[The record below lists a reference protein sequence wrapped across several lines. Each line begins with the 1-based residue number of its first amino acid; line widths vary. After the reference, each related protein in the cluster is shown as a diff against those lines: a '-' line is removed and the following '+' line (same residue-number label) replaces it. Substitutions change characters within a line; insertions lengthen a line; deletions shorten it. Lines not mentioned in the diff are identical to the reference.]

1 MGRILV
7 VEDDEAVRS
16 FTARALKADG
26 HDVDT
31 AEDGSDGLNRVL
43 DGFSSFD
50 LVLSDIR
57 MPIMDGIEMAVR
69 NRASVPGQKVLLM
82 TGYAN
87 QRERAVEL
95 AGTVVGV
102 VEKPFTLAQIR
113 TAVKQAIAA

>member
-26 HDVDT
+26 HDVAT
-31 AEDGSDGLNRVL
+31 AADGAAGLDHVL
-43 DGFSSFD
+43 DTTSSFD

-57 MPIMDGIEMAVR
+57 MPVMDGIEMAVR
-69 NRASVPGQKVLLM
+69 ICASCPGQKVLLM
-82 TGYAN
+82 TGYAHM
-87 QRERAVEL
+87 RERGVEL

-102 VEKPFTLAQIR
+102 IEKPFTLKQIR
-113 TAVKQAIAA
+113 DAVKEAIAA

>member
-26 HDVDT
+26 HEVAT
-31 AEDGSDGLNRVL
+31 AEDGSDGLDRVMSP
-43 DGFSSFD
+43 GSTYD

-57 MPIMDGIEMAVR
+57 MPVMDGIEMAVR
-69 NRASVPGQKVLLM
+69 IRASMPGQKVLFM

-87 QRERAVEL
+87 QRERAAEL

-102 VEKPFTLAQIR
+102 VEKPFTLQQIR
-113 TAVKQAIAA
+113 SAVKKAIAA